1 MSGWWKIGI
10 GVVAA
15 VVALN
20 VALALI
26 HQFTGGTPSG
36 PASSSYS
43 SSTRGAAAYASL
55 LGRAG
60 HPVERLRRPP
70 SEAHL
75 DPDATVVVL
84 GAAGV
89 SDEDAVALRRFV
101 RAGGRLV
108 VGGPGGAWLRVV
120 VPAGPTWSA
129 VRPGALQTLAPA
141 PELARVRRVDAPGD
155 GSWIR
160 GSALPLLGERGRSLL
175 AVATAGG
182 GRVLLLANAAPLQ
195 NRLLAHADNAAL
207 GLALAGPKERH
218 AVFLESYHGYG
229 SASGLAAIPAR
240 WWIGFGLLGLAALT
254 LMIASGRRF
263 GPPQAA
269 ARDLAPPR
277 REYVES
283 LAGVLARSQ
292 PREAAVRPVR
302 ARIQQLIGGP
312 PGLEQA
318 ATDSELRARAVER
331 GVREADA
338 DALAH
343 PARSDSD
350 VVALGR
356 VLEQVERQSRP

>member
-1 MSGWWKIGI
+1 VSRWWKIGI

-20 VALALI
+20 VVLALI
-26 HQFTGGTPSG
+26 HQFSGGTPSG

-43 SSTRGAAAYASL
+43 TSARGAAAYASL

-70 SEAHL
+70 SDAHL

-89 SDEDAVALRRFV
+89 SDDDALALRRFV
-101 RAGGRLV
+101 RAGGRLL
-108 VGGPGGAWLRVV
+108 VGGPAGAWLRAV
-120 VPAGPTWSA
+120 VPAGPTWSS
-129 VRPGALQTLAPA
+129 VRPGALNTLAPA

-175 AVATAGG
+175 AVASAAGG
-182 GRVLLLANAAPLQ
+182 GRVLLLANATPLQ
-195 NRLLAHADNAAL
+195 NRLLAHEDNAAL
-207 GLALAGPKERH
+207 GLALAGPKERP

-229 SASGLAAIPAR
+229 SASGLAAIPPR

-254 LMIASGRRF
+254 LMVASGRRF

-269 ARDLAPPR
+269 VRDLAPPR

-302 ARIQQLIGGP
+302 ARIQDLLG
-312 PGLEQA
+312 A
-318 ATDSELRARAVER
+318 ADSDLRARAVGR
-331 GVREADA
+331 GVPEHDA

-343 PARSDSD
+343 PARSDAD